1 MVKVALKA
9 LLLFDTL
16 MTLVATMI
24 GFEEEEYEDEVDEGV
39 SLDSPIIIAKCGCE
53 KS

>member
-16 MTLVATMI
+16 MTLVAMMI
-24 GFEEEEYEDEVDEGV
+24 RFEEEEDEDKEDKVDEEV
-39 SLDSPIIIAKCGCE
+39 SLDSPIIVAT
-53 KS
+53 

>member
-16 MTLVATMI
+16 MTLVAMMI
-24 GFEEEEYEDEVDEGV
+24 GFEDEEDEVDEEG
-39 SLDSPIIIAKCGCE
+39 SLDSPIIIAT
-53 KS
+53 